1 MDSKKSAPMNW
12 GKTAANLDYSL
23 ALPIL
28 GRLPVSLA
36 YRLSDI
42 RAAIRN
48 RLRKA
53 SRERAVQNLALA
65 FPDLEPRQHWE
76 MALDSLRIV
85 ARDEL
90 ETYWYDC
97 SLSFLESRI
106 DESNFEIIREVA
118 RRGRGVLLCTGHMGN
133 PGIFLAMAGRSGFPI
148 NLVFRPIDD
157 FPLNPP
163 GWLRFGRNRV
173 EKLQQLSERPVLYA
187 GKVSYFHLRRLLRMN
202 ESVMMAIDVVP
213 SLIGRSVRARLL
225 GRTCSFPE
233 GIPRLCLDTRPS
245 VLFWS
250 VQRIPE
256 DRYSFVF
263 EDLTEALEALHTV
276 EDIGQEL
283 VSCLER
289 RIRVDPAA
297 WMQWD
302 AFDQFFTSDDRAGE
316 ALPDPLG
323 NSPR

>member
-1 MDSKKSAPMNW
+1 MDW
-12 GKTAANLDYSL
+12 GKTAANLDYSI

-48 RLRKA
+48 RIRKV
-53 SRERAVQNLALA
+53 SRERAIQNLALA
-65 FPDLEPRQHWE
+65 FPDLEPCQHWE
-76 MALDSLRIV
+76 MAIDSLRVI

-97 SLSFLESRI
+97 PLSFLESRI
-106 DESNFEIIREVA
+106 EESSFSIMREA
-118 RRGRGVLLCTGHMGN
+118 AQRGRGVLLCTGHMGN
-133 PGIFLAMAGRSGFPI
+133 PGIFLAMAGRSGYPI

-157 FPLNPP
+157 FPLNPS

-173 EKLQQLSERPVLYA
+173 EKLQQLAERPVLYA
-187 GKVSYFHLRRLLRMN
+187 GKVSYFHLRRLLRSN

-213 SLIGRSVRARLL
+213 SLIGRSVRTSFL
-225 GRTCSFPE
+225 GKTCSFPE

-250 VQRIPE
+250 VQRIPGNK
-256 DRYSFVF
+256 YSFVF
-263 EDLTEALEALHTV
+263 EDLTAALDSLQSV
-276 EDIGQEL
+276 EEIAQRL

-289 RIRVDPAA
+289 RIRLDPAA

-302 AFDQFFTSDDRAGE
+302 AFDQFFA
-316 ALPDPLG
+316 PDCPQQ
-323 NSPR
+323 